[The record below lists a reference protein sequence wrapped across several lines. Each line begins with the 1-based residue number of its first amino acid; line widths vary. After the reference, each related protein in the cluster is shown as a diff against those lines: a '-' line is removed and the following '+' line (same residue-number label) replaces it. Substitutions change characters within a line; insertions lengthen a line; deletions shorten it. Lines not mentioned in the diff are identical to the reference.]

1 MTADL
6 TAKGRTYMLSLD
18 NRKARGF
25 GHERPGEILAA
36 ARDLFLERGVEQ
48 VTTRQ
53 IAARVG
59 ISQTAL
65 YVYFE
70 TKEQMLEKLAE
81 GAWTGLGAAL
91 DNVDP
96 CGGGGICPADRLR
109 CVIKAFMQFWLDHPD
124 DYRIVFL
131 RRALKPCAEAAHVLA
146 PGETL
151 LNRLT
156 GRIAEAAEAGALRCL
171 GSPQATALSVWAAM
185 SGMIGLRLR
194 YPDFPWP
201 PVGEHIEA
209 MAELILH
216 GCSREPAPA

>member
-1 MTADL
+1 M
-6 TAKGRTYMLSLD
+6 R
-18 NRKARGF
+18 
-25 GHERPGEILAA
+25 
-36 ARDLFLERGVEQ
+36 
-48 VTTRQ
+48 
-53 IAARVG
+53 
-59 ISQTAL
+59 
-65 YVYFE
+65 
-70 TKEQMLEKLAE
+70 
-81 GAWTGLGAAL
+81 
-91 DNVDP
+91 
-96 CGGGGICPADRLR
+96 
-109 CVIKAFMQFWLDHPD
+109 FWLEHPD

-151 LNRLT
+151 LARLT

-201 PVGEHIEA
+201 PVDEHIEA

-216 GCSREPAPA
+216 GCEKGGAEASPEHAFLPPQRRRYEPSPRPRGEGSNQMRRCNGFVSTRN